1 MRQKR
6 NLKMRLISPSHK
18 IFVNQIRKQMKR
30 IVVFK
35 NEEDGN

>member
-1 MRQKR
+1 MRHKR
-6 NLKMRLISPSHK
+6 NLKMRLISPLHK